1 MVRSTRRL
9 AVLVLGCAVTAAGL
23 VMMVTPGPGLVVIIA
38 GLAILATEFTWAEIL
53 LERARKQAVRAKNVA
68 LRKAGGLRRRTL
80 RLRVQVRQGQRQR
93 VTEVTVTEL
102 VYGPPAPATAESPA
116 SAEAVEAA
124 APEAAEPTPSR
135 VESFTVVDLTT
146 SIRAA
151 EDDSDSGASWQDADD
166 DRQDADGGSRR

>member
-68 LRKAGGLRRRTL
+68 VRKAGGLRRRTR
-80 RLRVQVRQGQRQR
+80 RLRVRVGQQ

-102 VYGPPAPATAESPA
+102 VEYGPPAPAT
-116 SAEAVEAA
+116 
-124 APEAAEPTPSR
+124 PELPAAERAPSR
-135 VESFTVVDLTT
+135 VESLTVVDLTT

-151 EDDSDSGASWQDADD
+151 EPDPAGSWQDADD